1 MLVVVGH
8 VVRGLVS
15 ADLMEWTPTAR
26 FADTWIYSFHMPL
39 FFFLSGLFL
48 CLSVA
53 RLSPWDFLSDRI
65 RAIAY
70 PYFVWSAI
78 TVLLKSTL
86 GSIPNTPRGLSDL
99 SLLAF
104 APIEQYWFLYVLF
117 LLTLLFGALLRSMSP
132 WLVAVVATVIYPGIV
147 PISSGWYVLQEV
159 REFGIYVALGAIV
172 GSNYLSQLL
181 RCNVSVLAIVAI
193 AGLGLPAAYIAI
205 GLPQI
210 APLLAVSG
218 IAGATAL
225 ALLLDRVR
233 LAAFVSFLGRHS
245 LEIFVAHTIT
255 SAAARTLLGLIS
267 VRSPVPH
274 LLVGIAAGI
283 VVPIILSYACKLI
296 GFRMAFTFPKARRQ
310 EQVPQQ
316 V

>member
-1 MLVVVGH
+1 
-8 VVRGLVS
+8 
-15 ADLMEWTPTAR
+15 
-26 FADTWIYSFHMPL
+26 MPL

-48 CLSVA
+48 CRSVA
-53 RLSPWDFLSDRI
+53 RLSAWDFLSDRI

-147 PISSGWYVLQEV
+147 PFSSGWYVLQEV

-172 GSNYLSQLL
+172 GSNYLSQ
-181 RCNVSVLAIVAI
+181 RFAVQC
-193 AGLGLPAAYIAI
+193 LGSCYCRNSRFRS
-205 GLPQI
+205 
-210 APLLAVSG
+210 SG
-218 IAGATAL
+218 SIYC
-225 ALLLDRVR
+225 DR
-233 LAAFVSFLGRHS
+233 LSTDCSTSCCERHS
-245 LEIFVAHTIT
+245 GSYGISFVAGPRARGCLCQFSWPPFVGNFRSTHDCI
-255 SAAARTLLGLIS
+255 SGSQNFARTDFCSFTGVAPSRGDCRRNFGADHIELCVQINRLSNGIYVSQGSQARTGRTANLI
-267 VRSPVPH
+267 
-274 LLVGIAAGI
+274 L
-283 VVPIILSYACKLI
+283 
-296 GFRMAFTFPKARRQ
+296 
-310 EQVPQQ
+310 
-316 V
+316 